1 MARYTHRSVV
11 YRLGELL
18 LGTPRVRSRK
28 NNKAKSRDGA
38 VSSPLGVADGLSD
51 ADLAAG
57 PAPSGAP
64 VAALETDETE
74 LETEAASGEKG
85 GEAAAPPSPIVDTT
99 DVPTTTVLFAEE
111 AAADV
116 LAGEMAPE
124 ILALPEPETAP
135 ELVPEAVPEEQR
147 TDAVHRS
154 YFDLLEEKYT
164 EPVAP
169 KPAREAR
176 TGSIFG
182 SRSPARPA
190 GPAPPAPLGF
200 GRPPSQPAMSE
211 LVATS
216 AAPAA
221 LFVAPGAAAG
231 VEAAPFQGK
240 HLPKEVVDRQ
250 VASSQR
256 RDRRR
261 RWLYPLLAALTMSA
275 GIYASFRLNAP
286 SDAPASAAETP
297 ALPSAASS
305 VEELIGRS
313 TEPEHVRVPAPR
325 DSGAPSRSVD
335 LPPKAST
342 SKPKSAPK
350 AAPPTRKPAEPKA
363 ADAKPATRPRANG
376 AAPQRRSEPTAST
389 PIQPAAPI
397 LAPVRKF
404 SPQPDYPAEA
414 RSAGLEGSV
423 MLYGLIGKDGAVR
436 DARVLRGL
444 SPALDQAAL
453 AAFTT
458 WRYEPA
464 RQEGVPLEQKLNVNI
479 QFRLDAFTPTPRA
492 PLPLEVGGDVS
503 PPTRITMVWPAAP
516 QSAQLVHGEVVL
528 QLVVDEIGNVTSIN
542 VLKGLPQG
550 LTEAAIEAVRQWKFR
565 PARRNGLPVA
575 VFHQVSL
582 RF

>member
-1 MARYTHRSVV
+1 MARYTHRPVV

-28 NNKAKSRDGA
+28 NSQAKSHDGA
-38 VSSPLGVADGLSD
+38 LASPLGVADGLAD

-57 PAPSGAP
+57 SASVERTE
-64 VAALETDETE
+64 VARRA
-74 LETEAASGEKG
+74 EAASGEKG
-85 GEAAAPPSPIVDTT
+85 GEAPPPPSPNVDTT
-99 DVPTTTVLFAEE
+99 DVPTTTVSFAGEP
-111 AAADV
+111 AADV
-116 LAGEMAPE
+116 FAGEPVPE
-124 ILALPEPETAP
+124 AAVSPKS
-135 ELVPEAVPEEQR
+135 EAVPEDQR
-147 TDAVHRS
+147 SSAVHRS

-164 EPVAP
+164 EPAAP
-169 KPAREAR
+169 KPAREGR
-176 TGSIFG
+176 GSIFG
-182 SRSPARPA
+182 SRSPARA
-190 GPAPPAPLGF
+190 VSPAPQ
-200 GRPPSQPAMSE
+200 S
-211 LVATS
+211 LVAAS
-216 AAPAA
+216 APVAIPTAPAA
-221 LFVAPGAAAG
+221 MPAARADAVAPRVAVGA
-231 VEAAPFQGK
+231 EAAPFQGK

-286 SDAPASAAETP
+286 SEAPAPSAEAP

-342 SKPKSAPK
+342 SKPKSVPK
-350 AAPPTRKPAEPKA
+350 ASTPARKPAAEPKA

-376 AAPQRRSEPTAST
+376 GVAPRGTEPTLST

-404 SPQPDYPAEA
+404 SPQPDYPTEA
-414 RSAGLEGSV
+414 RAAGLEGSV
-423 MLYGLIGKDGAVR
+423 TLYGLIGEDGAVR

-453 AAFTT
+453 AAFST

-464 RQEGVPLEQKLNVNI
+464 RQDGAPVEQKLNVNI
-479 QFRLDAFTPTPRA
+479 QFRLDAFTPTPRV

-503 PPTRITMVWPAAP
+503 PPTRITMVWPTTP
-516 QSAQLVHGEVVL
+516 QSAQLVHGEVML
-528 QLVVDEIGNVTSIN
+528 QLVVDEIGNVTSVN
-542 VLKGLPQG
+542 VLKGLPHG